1 MVFGADVFHPGRE
14 EKGQPSVAAVCA
26 SMDKSV
32 TRYVGRCS
40 MNRRIRNET
49 IEGLEGMA
57 IDLLKLFQRRNSVLP
72 FQIVFYRDGV
82 AEGQFE
88 HVLNEEV
95 KALKRAFDRVYGEKD
110 QKYLLSCKNVVM
122 HGKKISY
129 KAFMISFFFII
140 PYYTLCINITTGLC
154 PLRKMTPIEV
164 VIVNL
169 ERLWTPELWYL
180 KNLIFVSN
188 ILHHYYML
196 T

>member
-129 KAFMISFFFII
+129 KAFMISFFF
-140 PYYTLCINITTGLC
+140 YYSI
-154 PLRKMTPIEV
+154 LR
-164 VIVNL
+164 
-169 ERLWTPELWYL
+169 
-180 KNLIFVSN
+180 F
-188 ILHHYYML
+188 
-196 T
+196 